1 MCENLLSVKLLI
13 LLILITQN
21 CSKNLYQP
29 RFQCNNMLSLEKIL
43 AFYKLICNPF
53 QKQQICI
60 SETIFS

>member
-21 CSKNLYQP
+21 CSK
-29 RFQCNNMLSLEKIL
+29 FQCNNMLSLEKIL

-60 SETIFS
+60 SETVFS

>member
-13 LLILITQN
+13 LSILITQN
-21 CSKNLYQP
+21 CSK
-29 RFQCNNMLSLEKIL
+29 CNNMLSLEKIL

-60 SETIFS
+60 SETVFS